1 MFEKYFNGVIEQV
14 YGKVQKAENNVVMV
28 CYNNYFSVE
37 ELQTLKHYSENSD
50 NVFFAWKEYMTNEI
64 VGAYDP
70 FLDTI
75 CQVHKEFVKGSF
87 DEFLTKCQVYE
98 LHRDV
103 LKMYYDTGVC
113 RRQEKVLLDEVE
125 YEQARM
131 TKTIALMLEAVAEYK
146 PLMLVINHFQLA
158 SKSTIQLIRA
168 LLEKKSNNIGIVL
181 GVNEARVKKDY
192 RAQEWQLLT
201 EKLKDSGHVY
211 HLGSSSV
218 ARNVKKRIAG
228 KLPDYSEMQEKLSC
242 IIELLDYEQAHY
254 YLLDIEKHIKFEEAK
269 IPDEVKLSVFFLH
282 IQVAILRGDFSKALD
297 IIEDISRL
305 HVPEKEQF
313 IAYQSALDLATCYM
327 YQGKLD
333 LAEYYAENARLVA
346 EKMEDVELVFKAE
359 VLKMSIKMS
368 GWHNIFFCV
377 KDVDV
382 DRKVIEKMMH
392 YGYRNHLAHAYIYA
406 FDNRPEVVAK
416 AYRSEAALVY
426 FSKGIKLAKDI
437 GNEALVCTAYLKN
450 IMIASSN
457 GMNEIALLYSIR
469 TFEYIENFR
478 TIEGG
483 RMLSAIGYNLSAL
496 GHLDESAWFYGQAI
510 SLFYE
515 LQLPEDIAEVCYNFA
530 LTCITQENYKLAEE
544 SLQLAIKTVDKLHLN
559 SLRVANVSKLYAIQA
574 LLSAMQENIFD
585 CERYI
590 LSCEQFLNYAL
601 EKEKTREDDVVHD
614 FTMSDDDSCLY
625 HFAKAMLAL
634 NANELETAAFEFDE
648 AEKYFQRA
656 EGNLF
661 CIHSVYR
668 RSRME
673 LYEKLG
679 RTEMVEIEQANLLQ
693 RQELVEQVATSLPEE
708 LLQAIRDKVGAIHR
722 VPGEQ
727 IEELIRQA
735 ALQKENKRNKRQLEF
750 IATWQ
755 NLLDKNDVTMQEL
768 ITSAIRLF
776 LNRFNNDC
784 ALYVRKDG
792 EVSNVVYNDT
802 GIEFSAEEIADLE
815 KYISSYPEG
824 VAVSKISHTFSEQ
837 KEMIA
842 FFDVDLV
849 CSFVAIPF
857 FKDGQIESYFITYIK
872 MKDNWH
878 DSVNRYLLNEDDLR
892 IYQLLIRELGHAIHR
907 IEYYEQI
914 SQMNRR
920 LQEAATTDVLTGIT
934 NRMGMYERLRLE
946 LAKQKVIRGL
956 GVMFVD
962 LDNFKPYNDTYGHE
976 IGDIVLQGMARIF
989 DEAIGKD
996 GFVCRYGGDEFIII
1010 AYTNERDKL
1019 EAIVKSI
1026 YAKIAEEDGF
1036 KEAIEETLQVKI
1048 TIDEKY
1054 KIGCSMGISTCDV
1067 FATENYVD
1075 DLIKIAD
1082 DSLYSVKAAGKGNY
1096 VFA

>member
-1 MFEKYFNGVIEQV
+1 MIESKQ
-14 YGKVQKAENNVVMV
+14 
-28 CYNNYFSVE
+28 SV
-37 ELQTLKHYSENSD
+37 
-50 NVFFAWKEYMTNEI
+50 
-64 VGAYDP
+64 
-70 FLDTI
+70 
-75 CQVHKEFVKGSF
+75 
-87 DEFLTKCQVYE
+87 
-98 LHRDV
+98 
-103 LKMYYDTGVC
+103 
-113 RRQEKVLLDEVE
+113 
-125 YEQARM
+125 
-131 TKTIALMLEAVAEYK
+131 
-146 PLMLVINHFQLA
+146 
-158 SKSTIQLIRA
+158 
-168 LLEKKSNNIGIVL
+168 
-181 GVNEARVKKDY
+181 
-192 RAQEWQLLT
+192 
-201 EKLKDSGHVY
+201 
-211 HLGSSSV
+211 
-218 ARNVKKRIAG
+218 
-228 KLPDYSEMQEKLSC
+228 
-242 IIELLDYEQAHY
+242 
-254 YLLDIEKHIKFEEAK
+254 
-269 IPDEVKLSVFFLH
+269 
-282 IQVAILRGDFSKALD
+282 
-297 IIEDISRL
+297 
-305 HVPEKEQF
+305 
-313 IAYQSALDLATCYM
+313 
-327 YQGKLD
+327 
-333 LAEYYAENARLVA
+333 
-346 EKMEDVELVFKAE
+346 
-359 VLKMSIKMS
+359 
-368 GWHNIFFCV
+368 
-377 KDVDV
+377 
-382 DRKVIEKMMH
+382 
-392 YGYRNHLAHAYIYA
+392 
-406 FDNRPEVVAK
+406 
-416 AYRSEAALVY
+416 
-426 FSKGIKLAKDI
+426 
-437 GNEALVCTAYLKN
+437 
-450 IMIASSN
+450 
-457 GMNEIALLYSIR
+457 
-469 TFEYIENFR
+469 
-478 TIEGG
+478 
-483 RMLSAIGYNLSAL
+483 
-496 GHLDESAWFYGQAI
+496 
-510 SLFYE
+510 
-515 LQLPEDIAEVCYNFA
+515 
-530 LTCITQENYKLAEE
+530 
-544 SLQLAIKTVDKLHLN
+544 
-559 SLRVANVSKLYAIQA
+559 
-574 LLSAMQENIFD
+574 
-585 CERYI
+585 
-590 LSCEQFLNYAL
+590 
-601 EKEKTREDDVVHD
+601 
-614 FTMSDDDSCLY
+614 
-625 HFAKAMLAL
+625 
-634 NANELETAAFEFDE
+634 EFDE

-1036 KEAIEETLQVKI
+1036 KEAIEETLQVKV
-1048 TIDEKY
+1048 TIDEKH

>member
-14 YGKVQKAENNVVMV
+14 YGKVQKTENNVVMV
-28 CYNNYFSVE
+28 CYNNYFSVA

-50 NVFFAWKEYMTNEI
+50 NVFFAWKEYIADEI

-87 DEFLTKCQVYE
+87 DDFLTKCQVYE

-103 LKMYYDTGVC
+103 LKMYYETGVC

-146 PLMLVINHFQLA
+146 PLMFVINHFQLA

-201 EKLKDSGHVY
+201 EKLIDSGHVY
-211 HLGSSSV
+211 HLGSSGV
-218 ARNVKKRIAG
+218 ARNMKTRIAG
-228 KLPDYSEMQEKLSC
+228 KMPDYSEMQQKLSN
-242 IIELLDYEQAHY
+242 IIELLDYEQAHNY
-254 YLLDIEKHIKFEEAK
+254 FLDIEKHIKFEEAK
-269 IPDEVKLSVFFLH
+269 IPDDVKLSVYFMH
-282 IQVAILRGDFSKALD
+282 IEVAILRGDLSKALD
-297 IIEDISRL
+297 ILEDISRL
-305 HVPEKEQF
+305 HVLGKEDY
-313 IAYQSALDLATCYM
+313 IAYQSSLDLATCYM

-333 LAEYYAENARLVA
+333 LAEYYAEIARQVA
-346 EKMEDVELVFKAE
+346 EKLEDAELVFKAE
-359 VLKMSIKMS
+359 VLKMSVKMS

-377 KDVDV
+377 KDVEV
-382 DRKVIEKMMH
+382 DRKIIEKMMH

-437 GNEALVCTAYLKN
+437 GNEALVCTAYQKN

-469 TFEYIENFR
+469 TFEYIRNYR

-515 LQLPEDIAEVCYNFA
+515 LKLPEDIAEVCYNFA
-530 LTCITQENYKLAEE
+530 LTCITQENYALAEE

-574 LLSAMQENIFD
+574 LISAMQENIFD

-601 EKEKTREDDVVHD
+601 EKEKNREDMVHD

-634 NANELETAAFEFDE
+634 NANELETAAFEFEQSDI
-648 AEKYFQRA
+648 YFPKA

-661 CIHSVYR
+661 CIHSIYR
-668 RSRME
+668 RARME
-673 LYEKLG
+673 LYQKLG

-708 LLQAIRDKVGAIHR
+708 LLQAIRDKVGALYR

-727 IEELIRQA
+727 IEVLIRQT

-755 NLLDKNDVTMQEL
+755 NLLDKNDVAMQEM

-784 ALYVRKDG
+784 ALYVRRAG
-792 EVSNVVYNDT
+792 EVSNIVYNDT
-802 GIEFSAEEIADLE
+802 GIEFSPEELADLE
-815 KYISSYPEG
+815 KYIGSYPDG

-842 FFDVDLV
+842 FFGVDVV

-907 IEYYEQI
+907 IEYYDQI
-914 SQMNRR
+914 SQMNKQ
-920 LQEAATTDVLTGIT
+920 LQAAATTDVLTGIT

-946 LAKQKVIRGL
+946 LAKRKQIYGL
-956 GVMFVD
+956 SVMFID

-989 DEAIGKD
+989 DEAIGEK
-996 GFVCRYGGDEFIII
+996 GFVSRYGGDEFIVI
-1010 AYTNERDKL
+1010 AYTNNREEV

-1026 YAKIAEEDGF
+1026 YAKIEEADGF
-1036 KEAIEETLQVKI
+1036 KVAIEETLQMKVQI
-1048 TIDEKY
+1048 EEKH
-1054 KIGCSMGISTCDV
+1054 KIGCSIGICTCDEFV
-1067 FATENYVD
+1067 TENAVD
-1075 DLIKIAD
+1075 DLINIAD
-1082 DSLYSVKAAGKGNY
+1082 DSLYSVKAAGKGTY
-1096 VFA
+1096 IFA